1 MADSLPLV
9 PKGRWRA
16 CAPEGIRTCDN
27 RQFTTPQS
35 AFGCQPPFTVEPYG
49 IILLG
54 FKYRSSSEKTQPQ
67 YFCM

>member
-1 MADSLPLV
+1 MRPGRHWRNRNCHGRIYNPPLQV
-9 PKGRWRA
+9 RWLY
-16 CAPEGIRTCDN
+16 
-27 RQFTTPQS
+27 
-35 AFGCQPPFTVEPYG
+35 YG